1 MILLVDNYDS
11 FVHNVA
17 RYVVEL
23 GHAVTV
29 RRNDAVTEQ
38 DVAAAS
44 GLIISPGPC
53 APAQAGQSNELIRR
67 LTGKLPILGICL
79 GHQCIGAVF
88 GGRVVRAREP
98 LHGEAS
104 DMFHDGSGVFA
115 GLPAPFAAGRY
126 HSLIVELDEE
136 ASPLRV
142 TARSARGE
150 IMGLAHRQH
159 PVFGVQFHPESILTA
174 HGYQLMGNFLERCR

>member
-17 RYVVEL
+17 RYVAEL
-23 GHAVTV
+23 GREVVV
-29 RRNDAVTEQ
+29 RRNDAVTAE
-38 DVAAAS
+38 DVAGAR

-53 APAQAGQSNELIRR
+53 TPAQAGMSNDLIRA
-67 LTGKLPILGICL
+67 LTGKVPVLGICL
-79 GHQCIGAVF
+79 GHQCIGEVF

-98 LHGEAS
+98 MHGEAS
-104 DMFHDGSGVFA
+104 DMYHDGSGVFR
-115 GLPAPFAAGRY
+115 GLPSPFAGARY

-136 ASPLRV
+136 AAPLMV
-142 TARSARGE
+142 TARSGAGE

-174 HGYQLMGNFLERCR
+174 HGYQIMANFLEMCP